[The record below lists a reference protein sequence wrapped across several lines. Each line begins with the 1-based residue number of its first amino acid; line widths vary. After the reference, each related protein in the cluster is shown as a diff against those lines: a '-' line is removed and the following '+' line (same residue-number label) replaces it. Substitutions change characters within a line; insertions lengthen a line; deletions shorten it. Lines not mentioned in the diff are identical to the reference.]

1 MDTSTRVYN
10 LVIHVYL
17 KPCIAIGYYLYLQPV
32 EDVVILHARVSLL
45 CRIYIVPA
53 YPSHVL
59 WQVYKTLQIN
69 CIWNFMFHLCLNN
82 ECVFLLQKKVK

>member
-1 MDTSTRVYN
+1 MDTSIRVYN
-10 LVIHVYL
+10 LVVYL
-17 KPCIAIGYYLYLQPV
+17 KPCIAIWYYLYLHPV

-59 WQVYKTLQIN
+59 WQVYKLQIN

-82 ECVFLLQKKVK
+82 ECVFLLQKKEK